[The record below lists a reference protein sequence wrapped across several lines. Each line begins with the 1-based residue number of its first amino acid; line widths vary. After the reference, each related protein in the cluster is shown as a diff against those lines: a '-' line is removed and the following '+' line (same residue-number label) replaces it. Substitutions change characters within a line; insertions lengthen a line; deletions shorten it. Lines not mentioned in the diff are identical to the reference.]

1 MSPGFTTQ
9 PTCARRFSCSTS
21 PSTCNHVSII
31 SSQKLLAPIVLR
43 ISTRQTGV
51 ACNALF
57 VTLDDIDNLSARGY
71 TAATVIAIA
80 HAITEAMLVLQ
91 TMDLDRGGR
100 ELVDREGRIL
110 SSVATMMDENSSI
123 RAAIQLWTFEIR
135 MLVCVTHGC

>member
-1 MSPGFTTQ
+1 MFPVFTTQ
-9 PTCARRFSCSTS
+9 PTCARRFSCPTS
-21 PSTCNHVSII
+21 PSTCNHISII

-43 ISTRQTGV
+43 MSARQTRV

-57 VTLDDIDNLSARGY
+57 VALDDIDNLLARGY
-71 TAATVIAIA
+71 TAATVIVIA

-100 ELVDREGRIL
+100 ELVDRGRIL
-110 SSVATMMDENSSI
+110 SRVATMMDENSSI

-135 MLVCVTHGC
+135 MLVCFTHGC